1 MQRVV
6 DLIRLLVRATDKP
19 PRLEMNNLTT
29 ITMMAT
35 LPLKA
40 VQPPSY
46 HGISNS
52 LLGLGNNPALRATS
66 AGAASFGATA
76 RDPGAAPV
84 TFPVSRASSPPPN
97 SLADPREDISEV
109 YWGG

>member
-52 LLGLGNNPALRATS
+52 AH
-66 AGAASFGATA
+66 
-76 RDPGAAPV
+76 
-84 TFPVSRASSPPPN
+84 VSRRQVFS
-97 SLADPREDISEV
+97 DRYTEPRRQSIV
-109 YWGG
+109 